1 MRLSICTIAAASASI
16 FVSTLAAPTA
26 ICDTVKRLVEE
37 SESKV
42 VRRDG
47 DDGKY
52 FHEPGY
58 VSIIT
63 RSPSDKRVDN

>member
-1 MRLSICTIAAASASI
+1 MRLSICTVALATL
-16 FVSTLAAPTA
+16 FGSTLAAPTA
-26 ICDTVKRLVEE
+26 KPDSVEDTPKEAG
-37 SESKV
+37 SGI

-58 VSIIT
+58 VVTAMSH
-63 RSPSDKRVDN
+63 